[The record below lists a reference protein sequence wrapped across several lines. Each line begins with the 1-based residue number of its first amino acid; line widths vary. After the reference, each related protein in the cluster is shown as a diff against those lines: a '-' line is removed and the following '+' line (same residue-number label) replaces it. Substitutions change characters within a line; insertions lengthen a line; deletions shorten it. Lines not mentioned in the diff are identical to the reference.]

1 MPSPPAAATAGGR
14 HDDVDLESA
23 PVRSRRVTR
32 ILRGV
37 FVLSLGW
44 ATLVLLARPVDA
56 LLRELA
62 VVPGARLRAGL
73 VVGGVLGGLAA
84 LAGGTALLVRA
95 WPGFLR
101 VRREVSWT
109 SLGGRFLVAAPAA
122 AVATGL
128 SAFAIQWVS
137 VLLREDPAHS
147 QYGLSA
153 WFAAGFYALA
163 LTPAATV
170 VGTWWSLRGA
180 EPGGEP

>member
-1 MPSPPAAATAGGR
+1 MPAPPSAATAGGR
-14 HDDVDLESA
+14 HDDTDLESA

-32 ILRGV
+32 FLRGI

-44 ATLVLLARPVDA
+44 AALVILARPVDA
-56 LLRELA
+56 LLRGLA
-62 VVPGARLRAGL
+62 VVRDAWLRAGL
-73 VVGGVLGGLAA
+73 VAGVALGLLAG

-95 WPGFLR
+95 RPGFLR

-109 SLGGRFLVAAPAA
+109 SLGGRLLLAAPAA
-122 AVATGL
+122 AAATGL

-137 VLLREDPAHS
+137 VLFREDPSHS

-163 LTPAATV
+163 LAPAATV
-170 VGTWWSLRGA
+170 VGAWWSLRG
-180 EPGGEP
+180 PGGEP